1 MIFLSFLAEPFTTN
15 HHNAYYAACTSLS
28 LVTLTVEAALDLQVS
43 AQALSTQVEITM
55 DDDRYGDGVNVLPT
69 AYQLKSLYMH
79 LISGV
84 FDPNNIL
91 IHVSQNFVN
100 FAVSR
105 MLKESCGS

>member
-1 MIFLSFLAEPFTTN
+1 
-15 HHNAYYAACTSLS
+15 
-28 LVTLTVEAALDLQVS
+28 
-43 AQALSTQVEITM
+43 
-55 DDDRYGDGVNVLPT
+55 
-69 AYQLKSLYMH
+69 MH

-105 MLKESCGS
+105 MIRFWKNPVDNDNDNIFKDILLGKAAFHGG